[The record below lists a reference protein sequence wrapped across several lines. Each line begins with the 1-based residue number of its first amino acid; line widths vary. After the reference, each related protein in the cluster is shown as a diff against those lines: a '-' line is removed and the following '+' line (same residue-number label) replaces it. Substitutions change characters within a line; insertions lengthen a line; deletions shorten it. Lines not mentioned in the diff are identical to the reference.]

1 LITHAVAQS
10 AVNILKEID
19 ARCIVA
25 FSVSGKTSKQIS
37 KQRPTAPVF
46 AFTSR
51 KEIYNRLAL
60 VWGVTPMYIP
70 KINDAKRLVESSE
83 RLLLEKK
90 CVQKGDLIV
99 IVIGLGLKEGS
110 TNMIKIHRVGDDD

>member
-1 LITHAVAQS
+1 
-10 AVNILKEID
+10 
-19 ARCIVA
+19 
-25 FSVSGKTSKQIS
+25 
-37 KQRPTAPVF
+37 
-46 AFTSR
+46 
-51 KEIYNRLAL
+51 
-60 VWGVTPMYIP
+60 MYIP